1 MSERKRSLSSGALML
16 MTFTAVFSFGNII
29 DSSVNIGLATIP
41 SYIFGTVFYFLPF
54 ALMIGEFAS
63 ASSDSESGINSWIKK
78 SLGAR
83 WAFLG

>member
-78 SLGAR
+78 SLGQDG
-83 WAFLG
+83 LS

>member
-1 MSERKRSLSSGALML
+1 MSERRGSLSSSALML

-41 SYIFGTVFYFLPF
+41 SYIFGTIFYFFPF

-63 ASSDSESGINSWIKK
+63 ANENSESGINSWIKT
-78 SLGAR
+78 SLGAK
-83 WAFLG
+83 WHF